1 MTIFVLILTMAFNGY
16 GVAMP
21 SVSGSESDAACQA
34 AGQEWAASEKHGQSR
49 FVCVG
54 QTKK

>member
-34 AGQEWAASEKHGQSR
+34 AGQEWAASEKHGQSS